1 MALDTGKEVKI
12 MFNMVLETI
21 EHQMQMSMMA
31 ARYDVGAADLQ
42 NAQNQI
48 WRQVE
53 QQAPVDEGWEF
64 SDSDFGDI
72 IEQSYP
78 AKLDLPRNSL
88 FQLRADDFR
97 DRQFMERRAMA
108 AGKRL
113 TADQNT
119 RVANLV
125 QNTGSIFYRAT
136 VDGTVGNTGYD
147 AVKQATTILS
157 ERQTNMDMGVT
168 QFINDRDAQRISSDI
183 ANRSNMNG
191 LPETVYKNGMMAY
204 NTAGCD
210 IYEGSYLPTL
220 TGGASPSGVTVAT
233 THSDAPDASTMIAN
247 VEFPVDYR
255 ISTDITLSDTANLS
269 VGDYITFAGVFSVG
283 QHDKNANAE
292 LMTFKIVEKNDTAD
306 TVKVYPKPIA
316 LGDSNL
322 DKDELSYAN
331 ISTQIASGAA
341 VVRLNTD
348 TSKRTNIFWCND
360 SIEILNGDAPLQFLG
375 ELDGMKVEQAT
386 LASGTNLYMLY
397 QGDINTVSFKCRLF
411 TWYGLTNRNPSANG
425 QWVIA

>member
-1 MALDTGKEVKI
+1 MALDTALETRV
-12 MFNMVLETI
+12 MFNMVIDTI

-31 ARYDVGAADLQ
+31 GRYDVGEAMLQ

-53 QQAPVDEGWEF
+53 QQAPVQEGWEF
-64 SDSDFGDI
+64 NDSDFGNI

-78 AKLDLPRNSL
+78 ARLDLPRNSL
-88 FQLRADDFR
+88 YQLRADDFR
-97 DRQFMERRAMA
+97 DRQFMERRGVA

-119 RVANLV
+119 RIANLV
-125 QNTGSIFYRAT
+125 QNTGTIFYRAT
-136 VDGTVGNTGYD
+136 VDGTTNNTGYD

-157 ERQTNMDMGVT
+157 ERQVNMDMGVT

-204 NTAGCD
+204 NTAGAD

-220 TGGASPSGVTVAT
+220 TGGATPVGVTVST
-233 THSDAPDASTMIAN
+233 THSDAPEGSTTVAGT
-247 VEFPVDYR
+247 EFPVDYR
-255 ISTDITLSDTANLS
+255 ISSDITLSSTANYN
-269 VGDYITFAGVFSVG
+269 VNDYITFAGVNSLG
-283 QHDKNANAE
+283 QHDKNNTGQ
-292 LMTFKIVEKNDTAD
+292 LMSFKIVEKNDTAN
-306 TVKVYPKPIA
+306 TIKVYPKPIA

-322 DKDELSYAN
+322 DDDELAYAN

-341 VVRLNTD
+341 VSRLNTD
-348 TSKRTNIFWCND
+348 ASKQTNIFWCND
-360 SIEILNGDAPLQFLG
+360 SIEIINGDAPLQFLG

-386 LASGTNLYMLY
+386 LKSGTKLYMLY
-397 QGDINTVSFKCRLF
+397 QGDINSVSFKCRLF
-411 TWYGLTNRNPSANG
+411 TWYGITNRNPSANG

>member
-12 MFNMVLETI
+12 MFNMVLETLD
-21 EHQMQMSMMA
+21 EQMQMAMMA
-31 ARYDVGAADLQ
+31 GRYDVGAADLQ

-53 QQAPVDEGWEF
+53 QQAPVQDGWEF
-64 SDSDFGDI
+64 TDSDFGNI

-97 DRQFMERRAMA
+97 DRQFMERRAKA

-113 TADQNT
+113 SADQNT

-125 QNTGSIFYRAT
+125 QNTGTIFYRAT

-147 AVKQATTILS
+147 AIKQATTILS
-157 ERQTNMDMGVT
+157 ERQTYMDMGVT

-191 LPETVYKNGMMAY
+191 MPETVYKNGMIAY
-204 NTAGCD
+204 NTAGAD
-210 IYEGSYLPTL
+210 LYEGSYLPTI
-220 TGGASPSGVTVAT
+220 TGGATPGGVTVT
-233 THSDAPDASTMIAN
+233 TTVSNAPEGSTTVAGQ
-247 VEFPVDYR
+247 EFPVDYR
-255 ISTDITLSDTANLS
+255 ISGDIILSDASGYS
-269 VGDYITFAGVFSVG
+269 VGDYISFAGVNSLG
-283 QHDKNANAE
+283 LHDKAE
-292 LMTFKIVEKNDTAD
+292 TGQPMSFKIVEISTNTI
-306 TVKVYPKPIA
+306 KVYPKPIA
-316 LGDSNL
+316 LGDTAL
-322 DKDELSYAN
+322 DVDELSYAN
-331 ISTQIASGAA
+331 ISTQIAANAA
-341 VVRLNTD
+341 VTRLNTD
-348 TSKRTNIFWCND
+348 ASKKSNIFWCND
-360 SIEILNGDAPLQFLG
+360 SIEIINGDAPLQFLG

>member
-12 MFNMVLETI
+12 MFNMVLDTI
-21 EHQMQMSMMA
+21 EHQQQMAMMA
-31 ARYDVGAADLQ
+31 ARHDVGAADLQ

-53 QQAPVDEGWEF
+53 QQAPVEEGWEF
-64 SDSDFGDI
+64 QDSDFGNI

-88 FQLRADDFR
+88 FTLRADDFR
-97 DRQFMERRAMA
+97 DRQFMERRAKA
-108 AGKRL
+108 AAIRL

-119 RVANLV
+119 RIANLV
-125 QNTGSIFYRAT
+125 QNTGSIYYRAT

-147 AVKQATTILS
+147 AVKTATTILS
-157 ERQTNMDMGVT
+157 ERQVNMDMGVT

-191 LPETVYKNGMMAY
+191 LPETVYKNGMIAY
-204 NTAGCD
+204 NTAGAD
-210 IYEGSYLPTL
+210 IYEASYLPTL
-220 TGGASPSGVTVAT
+220 TGGATPAGVTVAT
-233 THSDAPDASTMIAN
+233 THSDAPQGSTTIAGQ
-247 VEFPVDYR
+247 EFPVDYR
-255 ISTDITLSDTANLS
+255 ISSDIALSDASGFNT
-269 VGDYITFAGVFSVG
+269 GDYITFAGVFSIG
-283 QHDKNANAE
+283 QHDKAVTDQ
-292 LMTFKIVEKNDTAD
+292 LMTFKIVEKTGNNI
-306 TVKVYPKPIA
+306 KVYPKPIA

-322 DKDELSYAN
+322 DDDELAYAN

-341 VVRLNTD
+341 VTRLNTD
-348 TSKRTNIFWCND
+348 ASKRSNIFWCND

-375 ELDGMKVEQAT
+375 ELDGMKVMQET

>member
-12 MFNMVLETI
+12 MFNMVLDTI
-21 EHQMQMSMMA
+21 EHQQQMAMMA

-53 QQAPVDEGWEF
+53 QQAPVEEGWEF
-64 SDSDFGDI
+64 TDSDFGNI

-88 FQLRADDFR
+88 FTLRADDFR
-97 DRQFMERRAMA
+97 DRQFMERRAKA
-108 AGKRL
+108 AAIRL

-119 RVANLV
+119 RIANLV
-125 QNTGSIFYRAT
+125 QNTGSIYYRAT
-136 VDGTVGNTGYD
+136 VDGTQGNTGYD
-147 AVKQATTILS
+147 AVKTATTILS
-157 ERQTNMDMGVT
+157 ERQVNMDMGVT
-168 QFINDRDAQRISSDI
+168 QFINDRDSQRISSDL

-204 NTAGCD
+204 NTAGAD

-220 TGGASPSGVTVAT
+220 TGGASPAGVTVAT
-233 THSDAPDASTMIAN
+233 THSDAPEGSTTVAGQQ
-247 VEFPVDYR
+247 FPVDYR
-255 ISTDITLSDTANLS
+255 ISSDIALSDASGLN
-269 VGDYITFAGVFSVG
+269 VGDYITFGGVFSIG
-283 QHDKNANAE
+283 QHDKGVNDQ
-292 LMTFKIVEKNDTAD
+292 LMTFKIVEKSTNNI
-306 TVKVYPKPIA
+306 KVYPKPIA
-316 LGDSNL
+316 LGDANL
-322 DKDELSYAN
+322 DDDELAYAN

-341 VVRLNTD
+341 VTRLNTD
-348 TSKRTNIFWCND
+348 SSKRTNIFWCND

-425 QWVIA
+425 QWVIS